1 MPKFVIERDIPGI
14 GAKSSD
20 ELRGAA
26 RASNDALMTLTPRVQ
41 WQETYVSAD
50 KVYCVFIADD
60 EAAIAQ
66 HSELS
71 GFPVT
76 RVCRIEA
83 VLDPTAG
90 GR

>member
-14 GAKSSD
+14 GATSS
-20 ELRGAA
+20 EGLRGAA
-26 RASNDALMTLTPRVQ
+26 QASNDALMTLSPRVQ
-41 WQETYVSAD
+41 WQESYISAD

-66 HSELS
+66 HGELS

-76 RVCRIEA
+76 RISRVET
-83 VLDPTAG
+83 VLDPTVG